1 MTDSLT
7 QAAGTVRGVL
17 DDLAR
22 LPVTAS
28 RAERSADIL
37 DRLAAELAEAAA
49 DLRKVKV
56 AEEPACPRTGR
67 APRRPPG

>member
-7 QAAGTVRGVL
+7 RAAGTVRGVL

-28 RAERSADIL
+28 RAEQTASIL

-49 DLRKVKV
+49 DLRK
-56 AEEPACPRTGR
+56 A
-67 APRRPPG
+67 APGSDGAA

>member
-1 MTDSLT
+1 MTNSLT
-7 QAAGTVRGVL
+7 RAAGTVRGVL

-28 RAERSADIL
+28 RAEQTASIL

-49 DLRKVKV
+49 DLRKAVT
-56 AEEPACPRTGR
+56 A
-67 APRRPPG
+67 RPEAR